1 MSWFLLVFALTAA
14 GAQALYQRRRRR
26 ELRERMAL
34 VRFEMGQLVRELQA
48 ANAEAE
54 EATCSDYR

>member
-1 MSWFLLVFALTAA
+1 MSWFLLVFVLTAV

-34 VRFEMGQLVRELQA
+34 IRFEMGQLVRELQA

-54 EATCSDYR
+54 EAI